1 MQVSTLIYAMG
12 PEAEDILASFGQSD
26 DESKDYEDFMN
37 KFDGY
42 FIQLKN
48 HIFRTSEVQP
58 ESSSGN
64 RNGRSVRNSFLRS
77 CRALSIPGTE
87 GADDW

>member
-12 PEAEDILASFGQSD
+12 PDAEDILASFGLSD
-26 DESKDYEDFMN
+26 DESKEYDDVMN

-42 FIQLKN
+42 FVQRKN
-48 HIFRTSEVQP
+48 PIFERAKFKP

-64 RNGRSVRNSFLRS
+64 QNGGSVRNSSLRS
-77 CRALSIPGTE
+77 CRAL
-87 GADDW
+87 